1 MDNPLE
7 QIIPQRLSGDEPLP
21 KGATLLNFW
30 QWMGSNL
37 MSNTVRGALGEY
49 LVALAVGAADTM
61 DGVQEEW
68 APYDV
73 QSPDGVKIEVK
84 TSAYI
89 QTWGQAQFSTPQFD
103 IEPKKAPDSATNSW
117 TTEKKRWA
125 DIYVFCLHHHQ
136 DQATVNP
143 LDLSQW
149 TFYVLPATTLDRA
162 VGGQKSIRIS
172 RLQQIGA
179 QAVSFDGLSPAI
191 AAAYNVDISPSSRN
205 PEF

>member
-1 MDNPLE
+1 MIESLG
-7 QIIPQRLSGDEPLP
+7 QIIPERCTGDEPLP
-21 KGATLLNFW
+21 EGATLLHFW

-37 MSNTVRGALGEY
+37 VSNTLRGALGEY

-89 QTWGQAQFSTPQFD
+89 QTWYQPKLYPPRFD
-103 IEPKKAPDSATNSW
+103 IAPRTTWVAATNSW

-125 DIYVFCLHHHQ
+125 DVYVFCLHHCQ
-136 DQATVNP
+136 DQSAVNP

-149 TFYVLPATTLDRA
+149 TFYILPTITLDRA
-162 VGGQKSIRIS
+162 VGSQRSIGIS
-172 RLQQIGA
+172 SLQRIGA
-179 QAVSFDGLSPAI
+179 RPVTFDGLCPAI
-191 AAAYNVDISPSSRN
+191 AAAYNDGKP
-205 PEF
+205 